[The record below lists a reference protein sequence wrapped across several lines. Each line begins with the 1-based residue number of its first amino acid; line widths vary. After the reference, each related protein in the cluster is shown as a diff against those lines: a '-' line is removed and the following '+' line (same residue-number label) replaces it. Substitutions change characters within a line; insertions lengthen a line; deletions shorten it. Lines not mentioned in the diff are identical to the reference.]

1 MMWGMEVI
9 EQIRT
14 RHRAIWPHLDEKG
27 RRLWAASEA
36 KAHGRG
42 GLKLVHDATG
52 ISRSVIIAGTK
63 ELSGKS
69 SPSEDRIR
77 RAGAGR
83 KSLKETNGSLLNALK
98 SLVESG
104 TMGDPESPLLWTTQ
118 SLRTLAAIL
127 QANGHKVGHV
137 TIGTLLSEQGYSLQG
152 NKKILEGTSHPD
164 RDAQFQFIA
173 ARAKDYQKQ
182 GQPVISVDTKK
193 KELVGPYK
201 NGGKSYRPKG
211 DPVKVNVHDFKDK
224 KLGKV
229 APYGIYDLTNNEAW
243 VNVGTDH
250 DTAVFAVESIRR
262 WWHMMGKARYP
273 DATQLMITADSGGSN
288 GARVRLWK
296 VELQKF
302 ANETG
307 LEIQVSHFPPGTS
320 KWNKIEHRLFSAIS
334 LNWRGQPLVNHE
346 VIINLIESTTTRTG
360 LKVRASLDT
369 NQYPKGIKVADA
381 EMKTLNCHP
390 ESFHGEWNYSIKS
403 MNNF

>member
-1 MMWGMEVI
+1 MWDMDI
-9 EQIRT
+9 IKQMRIR
-14 RHRAIWPHLDEKG
+14 HQAIWPHLDEKG

-42 GLKLVHDATG
+42 GLKLVHEVTG
-52 ISRSVIIAGTK
+52 MSRSVILAGMK
-63 ELSGKS
+63 ELSGEFS
-69 SPSEDRIR
+69 LAEGRIR

-83 KSLKETNGSLLNALK
+83 KPLKETDGALLEALK
-98 SLVESG
+98 NLVESG

-118 SLRTLAAIL
+118 SLRTLAATL
-127 QANGHKVGHV
+127 RANGHKIGHV
-137 TIGTLLSEQGYSLQG
+137 TVGTLLAEQGYSLQG
-152 NKKILEGTSHPD
+152 NRKTLEGTSHPD
-164 RDAQFQFIA
+164 RDAQFKFIA
-173 ARAKDYQKQ
+173 ARAKACQEQ

-193 KELVGPYK
+193 KELVGVFK

-211 DPVKVNVHDFKDK
+211 QAVKVNVHDFKDK
-224 KLGKV
+224 ELGKV
-229 APYGIYDLTNNEAW
+229 APYGVYDLANNEAW

-262 WWHMMGKARYP
+262 WWYMMGKARYP
-273 DATQLMITADSGGSN
+273 NATQLMITADSGGSN

-369 NQYPKGIKVADA
+369 NHYPKGIKVANA
-381 EMKTLNCHP
+381 EMNTLSCHP
-390 ESFHGEWNYSIKS
+390 ESFHGEWNYSIKKYE
-403 MNNF
+403 

>member
-1 MMWGMEVI
+1 MEI
-9 EQIRT
+9 TEQIQT
-14 RHRAIWPHLDEKG
+14 RHKAMWPHLDEKG
-27 RRLWAASEA
+27 RRLWVASEA
-36 KAHGRG
+36 KAYGRG
-42 GLKLVHDATG
+42 GLKLVHDVTG
-52 ISRSVIIAGTK
+52 VSRSVIIAGMK
-63 ELSGKS
+63 ELSGE
-69 SPSEDRIR
+69 SPLAEGRIR

-83 KSLKETNGSLLNALK
+83 KAVKETDETLLDALRN
-98 SLVESG
+98 LVENG

-127 QANGHKVGHV
+127 RTNGHNVGHV
-137 TIGTLLSEQGYSLQG
+137 TIGNLLAEQGYSLQG
-152 NKKILEGTSHPD
+152 NKKTLEGMSHPD

-173 ARAKDYQKQ
+173 ARAKDHQKN

-201 NGGKSYRPKG
+201 NTGKSYRPKG
-211 DPVKVNVHDFKDK
+211 EPVKVNVHDFKDK
-224 KLGKV
+224 ELGKV
-229 APYGIYDLTNNEAW
+229 APYGVYDLANNEAW

-250 DTAVFAVESIRR
+250 DTAAFAVESIRR
-262 WWHMMGKARYP
+262 WWYMMGKTRYP

-296 VELQKF
+296 VELQKL

-334 LNWRGQPLVNHE
+334 LNWRGQPLVSHE
-346 VIINLIESTTTRTG
+346 VIINLIESTTTSTG

-369 NQYPKGIKVADA
+369 NHYPKGIKVQDV
-381 EMKTLNCHP
+381 EMKALSFHP
-390 ESFHGEWNYSIKS
+390 ESFHGDWNYSIKKYD
-403 MNNF
+403 

>member
-1 MMWGMEVI
+1 MEI
-9 EQIRT
+9 TEQIQT
-14 RHRAIWPHLDEKG
+14 RHKAMWPHLDEKG
-27 RRLWAASEA
+27 RRLWVASEA
-36 KAHGRG
+36 KAYGRG
-42 GLKLVHDATG
+42 GLKLVHDVTG
-52 ISRSVIIAGTK
+52 VSRSVIIAGMK

-69 SPSEDRIR
+69 PLAEGRIR

-83 KSLKETNGSLLNALK
+83 KAVKETDETLLDALRN
-98 SLVESG
+98 LVENG

-127 QANGHKVGHV
+127 RTNGHNVGHV
-137 TIGTLLSEQGYSLQG
+137 TIGNLLAEQGYSLQG
-152 NKKILEGTSHPD
+152 NKKTLEGMSHPD

-173 ARAKDYQKQ
+173 ARAKDHQKN

-201 NGGKSYRPKG
+201 NTGKSYRPKG
-211 DPVKVNVHDFKDK
+211 EPVKVNVHDFKDK
-224 KLGKV
+224 ELGKV
-229 APYGIYDLTNNEAW
+229 APYGVYDLANNEAW

-250 DTAVFAVESIRR
+250 DTAAFAVESIRR
-262 WWHMMGKARYP
+262 WWYMMGKTRYP

-296 VELQKF
+296 VELQKL

-334 LNWRGQPLVNHE
+334 LNWRGQPLVSHE
-346 VIINLIESTTTRTG
+346 VIINLIESTTTSTG

-369 NQYPKGIKVADA
+369 NHYPKGIKVQDV
-381 EMKTLNCHP
+381 EMKALSFHP
-390 ESFHGEWNYSIKS
+390 ESFHGDWNYSIKKYD
-403 MNNF
+403 